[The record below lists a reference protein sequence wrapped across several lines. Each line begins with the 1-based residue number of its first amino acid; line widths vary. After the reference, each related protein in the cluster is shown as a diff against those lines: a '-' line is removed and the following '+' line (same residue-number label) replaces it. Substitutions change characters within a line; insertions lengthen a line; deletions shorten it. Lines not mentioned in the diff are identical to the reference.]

1 MIALEVVLLRKILQ
15 SKGKGGSSERGD
27 YEEDKKIMRPKDK
40 DVSSEGALTTIC
52 LSGSQR
58 REAAD
63 TNGQRNKS
71 ERERK
76 NALEDVDDDGGN
88 ANNDD
93 GDEQ

>member
-1 MIALEVVLLRKILQ
+1 MRKILQ

-58 REAAD
+58 RVAAD

-71 ERERK
+71 EKKTLWKTLMMMLVMKMMMMMRK
-76 NALEDVDDDGGN
+76 
-88 ANNDD
+88 
-93 GDEQ
+93 Q

>member
-1 MIALEVVLLRKILQ
+1 MLLRKILH
-15 SKGKGGSSERGD
+15 SKGKGGSSEKGD

-58 REAAD
+58 RGAAD

-71 ERERK
+71 EKERK

-88 ANNDD
+88 ENDNDD
-93 GDEQ
+93 GEKQ

>member
-1 MIALEVVLLRKILQ
+1 MEIVLLRKILQ

-58 REAAD
+58 REAVD
-63 TNGQRNKS
+63 TNGQRDKS
-71 ERERK
+71 EKERK

-88 ANNDD
+88 ENDED
-93 GDEQ
+93 EDEQ

>member
-1 MIALEVVLLRKILQ
+1 MLKILH

-58 REAAD
+58 RVAAD
-63 TNGQRNKS
+63 TNGQK
-71 ERERK
+71 E
-76 NALEDVDDDGGN
+76 
-88 ANNDD
+88 
-93 GDEQ
+93 EQK

>member
-1 MIALEVVLLRKILQ
+1 MLLRKIKILH
-15 SKGKGGSSERGD
+15 SKGKGGSSEKGD

-63 TNGQRNKS
+63 TNGQRNRS
-71 ERERK
+71 EKERK

-88 ANNDD
+88 ENDNDD
-93 GDEQ
+93 GEKQ

>member
-1 MIALEVVLLRKILQ
+1 MEVVLLRKILQ

-71 ERERK
+71 EKERK
-76 NALEDVDDDGGN
+76 KPLEEDDDGGN
-88 ANNDD
+88 ENDD
-93 GDEQ
+93 DDGEKQ

>member
-1 MIALEVVLLRKILQ
+1 MLLRKIKILH

-27 YEEDKKIMRPKDK
+27 YEEDKKIMRAKDK

-71 ERERK
+71 EKERK
-76 NALEDVDDDGGN
+76 NALEDVDDDGGDE
-88 ANNDD
+88 NDD
-93 GDEQ
+93 DEDEQ

>member
-1 MIALEVVLLRKILQ
+1 MEIMLLRMLKILH
-15 SKGKGGSSERGD
+15 SKGTGGSSERGD
-27 YEEDKKIMRPKDK
+27 YEEDKKIMRAKDK

-71 ERERK
+71 EKERK
-76 NALEDVDDDGGN
+76 KRFGRR
-88 ANNDD
+88 
-93 GDEQ
+93 